1 MLSSGDLEAGR
12 LIEVTG
18 LFNPVDCQSLG
29 VIRTTLKTME
39 EGEVLTVIC
48 NRFQQR
54 EIASWAKKF
63 RHHLLTV
70 EDIEGQV
77 TLKIRK
83 GDSG

>member
-1 MLSSGDLEAGR
+1 MLSSGDLEKNR
-12 LIEVTG
+12 FLEVTG

-29 VIRTTLKTME
+29 VIRTNLKSME
-39 EGEVLTVIC
+39 AGEVLTVIC

-54 EIASWAKKF
+54 EIASWTKKF

-70 EDIEGQV
+70 EDIDGQV